1 MRSYKKALSNLVV
14 FIIGVIILLTTLVPL
29 FMFLTSSRTDI
40 EKIIRGY
47 EDFQNLRELEKL
59 SVEADYTSSTPEMFY
74 LRNTGSI
81 PIKIVRSV
89 IQDSSGIYYYTNN
102 LLIDV
107 GQRISLKQ
115 IFDQLGLSY
124 DPIKLKYVV
133 TARGSVFFIADQII
147 KLSIPQYTSPGG
159 GQGSGGA
166 GGGTGSQPSGGF
178 VGGSPFIPPSSLFYW
193 NFTNAIN
200 NSRVS
205 ANYSILSA
213 TCDTTGTPWVGLIIN
228 YPNNVLT
235 SRDKDNKSIVTLN
248 LTGSEDQGASKK
260 KNDSGC
266 VSFIFK
272 DLLNVSGS
280 YVVVVYY
287 RIIVSTVPDK
297 NKSDHSNQTRVSVN
311 LTFGIIS
318 NDKLLSSSVTTFE
331 WAPKSDTDYLVYS
344 GYTVIPVFNP
354 GTGQSV
360 VSGQA
365 DLLVS
370 IVLTQINGQ
379 GSYQVGIEY
388 LAFQGVVVNPV
399 PVG

>member
-159 GQGSGGA
+159 G
-166 GGGTGSQPSGGF
+166 TGSQTSGGF
-178 VGGSPFIPPSSLFYW
+178 VGGSPFIPSSSLFYW

-200 NSRVS
+200 NNRVS
-205 ANYSILSA
+205 AEYSISSA
-213 TCDTTGTPWVGLIIN
+213 TCDTIGTPWVGQITN

-235 SRDKDNKSIVTLN
+235 SKDKDNKSIVTLN
-248 LTGSEDQGASKK
+248 LMGSQGQGASEK

-287 RIIVSTVPDK
+287 RIVVSGFKVTPGE
-297 NKSDHSNQTRVSVN
+297 NNQQRVSVN

-318 NDKLLSSSVTTFE
+318 DNTC
-331 WAPKSDTDYLVYS
+331 
-344 GYTVIPVFNP
+344 
-354 GTGQSV
+354 
-360 VSGQA
+360 
-365 DLLVS
+365 
-370 IVLTQINGQ
+370 
-379 GSYQVGIEY
+379 
-388 LAFQGVVVNPV
+388 
-399 PVG
+399 

>member
-159 GQGSGGA
+159 DQGSGGA

-205 ANYSILSA
+205 AKYSISSA
-213 TCDTTGTPWVGLIIN
+213 TCDTIGTPWVGQITN

-235 SRDKDNKSIVTLN
+235 SRDKDNKSIVILN
-248 LTGSEDQGASKK
+248 LTGSEGQGASEK

-287 RIIVSTVPDK
+287 RIVVSTF
-297 NKSDHSNQTRVSVN
+297 QAQQRVSVN

-331 WAPKSDTDYLVYS
+331 WAPKSNTDYLVYS

-354 GTGQSV
+354 ETGQSV

-370 IVLTQINGQ
+370 IVLTQINGK
-379 GSYQVGIEY
+379 GDYQVGIEY
-388 LAFQGVVVNPV
+388 LAFQGVTVNPV

>member
-89 IQDSSGIYYYTNN
+89 IQDGSGIYYYTNN

-166 GGGTGSQPSGGF
+166 GGF
-178 VGGSPFIPPSSLFYW
+178 VGGSPFIPSSSLFYW

-200 NSRVS
+200 NNRVS
-205 ANYSILSA
+205 AKYSISSA
-213 TCDTTGTPWVGLIIN
+213 TCNTIGTPWVGLITN
-228 YPNNVLT
+228 YPNKVLT
-235 SRDKDNKSIVTLN
+235 VNTSEKSSNIVSFN
-248 LTGSEDQGASKK
+248 LGNGQ
-260 KNDSGC
+260 SGC
-266 VSFIFK
+266 ASFTFSN
-272 DLLNVSGS
+272 LLNISGS

-287 RIIVSTVPDK
+287 RIVVSGFKVTPGE
-297 NKSDHSNQTRVSVN
+297 NNQQRVSVN

-318 NDKLLSSSVTTFE
+318 NNTLLSSSVTTFE

-370 IVLTQINGQ
+370 IVLTQITGQ

>member
-1 MRSYKKALSNLVV
+1 LENMSSYKKALSNLVV

-159 GQGSGGA
+159 DQGSGGA

-200 NSRVS
+200 NKRVS
-205 ANYSILSA
+205 AKYSISSA
-213 TCDTTGTPWVGLIIN
+213 TCDTIGTPWVGLITN
-228 YPNNVLT
+228 YPNKVLT
-235 SRDKDNKSIVTLN
+235 VNTSEKSSNIVSFN
-248 LTGSEDQGASKK
+248 LRNGQ
-260 KNDSGC
+260 SGC
-266 VSFIFK
+266 ASFTFSN
-272 DLLNVSGS
+272 LLNISGS

-287 RIIVSTVPDK
+287 RIVVSAL
-297 NKSDHSNQTRVSVN
+297 QAQQRVSVN

-318 NDKLLSSSVTTFE
+318 DNTLLSSSVTTFE
-331 WAPKSDTDYLVYS
+331 WAPKSNTDYLVYS

-370 IVLTQINGQ
+370 IVFTQINGQ
-379 GSYQVGIEY
+379 GNYQVGIEY
-388 LAFQGVVVNPV
+388 LAFQGVVVNPI

>member
-205 ANYSILSA
+205 ANYSISSA
-213 TCDTTGTPWVGLIIN
+213 TCDTEGTPWVGQITN

-235 SRDKDNKSIVTLN
+235 SRYKDSKSIVTLN
-248 LTGSEDQGASKK
+248 LTGSEGQGASEK

-287 RIIVSTVPDK
+287 RIVVSAL
-297 NKSDHSNQTRVSVN
+297 QAQQRVSVN

-318 NDKLLSSSVTTFE
+318 NNKLLSSSVTTFE
-331 WAPKSDTDYLVYS
+331 WAPKSNTDYLVYS

-370 IVLTQINGQ
+370 IVLTQITGQ
-379 GSYQVGIEY
+379 GNYQVGIEY
-388 LAFQGVVVNPV
+388 LAFQGVVVNPI

>member
-47 EDFQNLRELEKL
+47 EDFQNLRDLEKL

-107 GQRISLKQ
+107 GQRIPLKQ

-133 TARGSVFFIADQII
+133 TARGSVFFIADQI
-147 KLSIPQYTSPGG
+147 KLS
-159 GQGSGGA
+159 
-166 GGGTGSQPSGGF
+166 
-178 VGGSPFIPPSSLFYW
+178 VGGNPFIPSSSLFYW

-200 NSRVS
+200 KSWVS
-205 ANYSILSA
+205 ASYSILSA
-213 TCDTTGTPWVGLIIN
+213 TCNTTGTPWVGLITN
-228 YPNNVLT
+228 YPNKVLT
-235 SRDKDNKSIVTLN
+235 VNTSEISSNIVSFN
-248 LTGSEDQGASKK
+248 LENGQ
-260 KNDSGC
+260 SGC
-266 VSFIFK
+266 ASFTFSN
-272 DLLNVSGS
+272 LLNISGS
-280 YVVVVYY
+280 YAVVVYY
-287 RIIVSTVPDK
+287 RIVVSAL
-297 NKSDHSNQTRVSVN
+297 QAQQRVSVN

-318 NDKLLSSSVTTFE
+318 NNTLFGSSMTTFE
-331 WAPKSDTDYLVYS
+331 WAPKSNTDYLVYS
-344 GYTVIPVFNP
+344 GYIAIPVFNP
-354 GTGQSV
+354 ETGQPV

-370 IVLTQINGQ
+370 IVLTQINGK
-379 GSYQVGIEY
+379 GGYQVGIEY

>member
-47 EDFQNLRELEKL
+47 EDFQNLRDLEKL

-107 GQRISLKQ
+107 GQRIPLKQ

-193 NFTNAIN
+193 NFSNAIKN
-200 NSRVS
+200 NRMSVNYSKSS
-205 ANYSILSA
+205 AN
-213 TCDTTGTPWVGLIIN
+213 CDITGISWVGKISN
-228 YPNNVLT
+228 YPNNVSTVNESGTAVVTFDLQ
-235 SRDKDNKSIVTLN
+235 NK
-248 LTGSEDQGASKK
+248 K
-260 KNDSGC
+260 SGC
-266 VSFIFK
+266 ASFIFK
-272 DLLNVSGS
+272 NLLDVSGS
-280 YVVVVYY
+280 YVVVIYY

-297 NKSDHSNQTRVSVN
+297 NKSDQSNQTRVSVN

-331 WAPKSDTDYLVYS
+331 WAPKSNTDYLVYS

-354 GTGQSV
+354 ETGQSV

-365 DLLVS
+365 NLLVS
-370 IVLTQINGQ
+370 IVLTQINSKGD
-379 GSYQVGIEY
+379 YQVGIEY